1 MSVEKFLDER
11 GARILA
17 ALDEVGGRRSAQPAE
32 VALAWLMLREG
43 VTAPIAS
50 ATSREQLASL
60 VHAADLHLTAED
72 VATLDRA
79 SS

>member
-1 MSVEKFLDER
+1 M
-11 GARILA
+11 
-17 ALDEVGGRRSAQPAE
+17 Q
-32 VALAWLMLREG
+32 REG

-60 VHAADLHLTAED
+60 VHAADLDLTAED
-72 VATLDRA
+72 VATLDKA